1 MRDSDS
7 QSGLNINLIVP
18 VALLAVLL
26 IVPFSINSLLHFF
39 TVKRQATP
47 LVMKIPVDNNAI
59 SIPSSAKQYE
69 SFEVSLNLETQQFA
83 KFINEIVANAS
94 EGTSYQGIVGRVSEN
109 MKAEIAGESCLIDRE
124 HAQEPVS
131 SYQGLSNWRW
141 RVTPESSGKQEL
153 MFYLHL
159 STQDGTRLDSKV
171 IDLAE
176 ASFLVEANWS
186 EWFKRNGFWIAI
198 SIFIVVAI
206 TFQRRRYR
214 SESRH

>member
-83 KFINEIVANAS
+83 KFIARWAK
-94 EGTSYQGIVGRVSEN
+94 TSKSTLMKLLQTRRKARLIRV
-109 MKAEIAGESCLIDRE
+109 
-124 HAQEPVS
+124 
-131 SYQGLSNWRW
+131 
-141 RVTPESSGKQEL
+141 
-153 MFYLHL
+153 
-159 STQDGTRLDSKV
+159 
-171 IDLAE
+171 
-176 ASFLVEANWS
+176 
-186 EWFKRNGFWIAI
+186 
-198 SIFIVVAI
+198 
-206 TFQRRRYR
+206 
-214 SESRH
+214 